1 MQIPWEAAG
10 QSQVSVAINNGLAT
24 SAAVNVTLSA
34 AQPGI
39 FLLDGVNGAIEHVSG
54 VVVSAAAPAAK
65 GEAVVVFCTG
75 LGPVSPAVADG
86 VAAPISPLSYTSAQ
100 PTVTV
105 GGQQATVLFS
115 GLAPGF
121 VGLNQLN
128 VQLPA
133 NVASGS
139 QDLIVAVGTAASNT
153 AKIQIQ

>member
-1 MQIPWEAAG
+1 M
-10 QSQVSVAINNGLAT
+10 
-24 SAAVNVTLSA
+24 
-34 AQPGI
+34 
-39 FLLDGVNGAIEHVSG
+39 
-54 VVVSAAAPAAK
+54 
-65 GEAVVVFCTG
+65 
-75 LGPVSPAVADG
+75 
-86 VAAPISPLSYTSAQ
+86 
-100 PTVTV
+100 TV